1 MIGRRLG
8 DRYDIFRRIGAGG
21 MATVYLARCTLLQ
34 RDVAVKVLKAELV
47 ENEDFLTRFQ
57 QEARAAASLSH
68 PNVVAIYD
76 VGQEDGVPY
85 IVMEYIEGPTLKE
98 LIVQQGPLPIQR
110 AAGILSQLLS
120 ALEHAHGQGIIHR
133 DIKPHNILLTTGGMP
148 KVADFGIA
156 RAASGSTLEL
166 TATILG
172 SAHYFSPEQARGGF
186 VGEKSDIYATGVVLY
201 EMLTGQVPFDGDTP
215 VSIALKHLNEPVPA
229 PSQLNPEVTPQLEAV
244 VLRALEKDRDD
255 RYASARDM
263 ARALSAASGGRAGD
277 VGAPAGAAEAV
288 PPGKGPR
295 LQAAGDG
302 TKQAKRS
309 RLVFKFNWRVLAIW
323 VLAFLLLGVSLS
335 YAGIRV
341 WDWWDVP
348 VVEVPAVQGR
358 SLEDGQRAL
367 EAVGL
372 AGRIAGQ
379 RHHDEIPVGH
389 IIGQDPTAGEE
400 VRSNRVVDLF
410 MSLGPEWVEAGVPA
424 VQGMRVQLAEAALYN
439 AGLKVVL
446 DEVYDDDVSEG
457 HVVSQ
462 NPAAGARVQKGTVI
476 TLLISLGPEP
486 APVRMPGFVGQPVA
500 DAQEQVEQ
508 LGLRLRI
515 VEDYTEY
522 PEGIV
527 ADQNP
532 QQGQMVQTGD
542 TVVLVVS
549 KGGDDAN
556 SRQISIEVPAAPPQ
570 QEILVKVIDTKGE
583 RTVYRNTHPA
593 DAVFDITVHWYGDTA
608 RLRVFTDGTEIVE
621 LNQVLRAD

>member
-98 LIVQQGPLPIQR
+98 LIVQQGPLSIQR
-110 AAGILSQLLS
+110 AAAILSQLLS

-133 DIKPHNILLTTGGMP
+133 DIKPHNILLTAGGMP

-166 TATILG
+166 TATVLG

-186 VGEKSDIYATGVVLY
+186 VGERSDIYAAGVVLY

-255 RYASARDM
+255 RYASAGDM
-263 ARALSAASGGRAGD
+263 ARALSAASGGRLGD

-288 PPGKGPR
+288 PAGKGPR
-295 LQAAGDG
+295 QAAGDG
-302 TKQAKRS
+302 ARQAKGS

-389 IIGQDPTAGEE
+389 IIGQDPSAGEE
-400 VRSNRVVDLF
+400 VRSNRVVDLI

-439 AGLKVVL
+439 VGLKVVL

-457 HVVSQ
+457 HVLSQ

-476 TLLISLGPEP
+476 TLLISLGPKPE
-486 APVRMPGFVGQPVA
+486 PVRMPGFVGQPVA
-500 DAQEQVEQ
+500 DAQEQIEQ

-527 ADQNP
+527 ADQSP
-532 QQGQMVQTGD
+532 QSGQMVQTGD

-570 QEILVKVIDTKGE
+570 QEILVRVIDTKGE

-593 DAVFDITVHWYGDTA
+593 GAMFDITVHWYGDTA
-608 RLRVFTDGTEIVE
+608 RLRVFTDGTEIAE